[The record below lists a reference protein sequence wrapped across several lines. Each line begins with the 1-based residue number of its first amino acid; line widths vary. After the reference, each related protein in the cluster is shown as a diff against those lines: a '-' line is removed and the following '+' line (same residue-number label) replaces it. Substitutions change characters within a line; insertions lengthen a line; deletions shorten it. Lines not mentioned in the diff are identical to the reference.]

1 MDSTIQAKIQEFFQK
16 ASPEVQEL
24 LLGDEVNKAAAIL
37 GKLYALPVSKYVPLK
52 NIITFL
58 LLGITE
64 PKDAVEEIKENLEVD
79 EETAVKIAQDMDKS
93 ILQKARIALMG
104 EDVGEVKV
112 LKVAGKDEEETKAE
126 LRKVILDT
134 TKRESAI
141 EKSPVSPGEKRPKKI
156 LVKGSH
162 SELIEQLNLLGS
174 IPDDEEI
181 KTRLENIKSQIKTVV
196 EEEEPPRPVPKELE
210 NMLSGGGKKIV
221 APQARPATYSVAPTS
236 YNIDPYR
243 EVPA

>member
-1 MDSTIQAKIQEFFQK
+1 MDSALQAKIQEFFQR
-16 ASPEVQEL
+16 ATPEIQGL
-24 LLGDEVNKAAAIL
+24 LVGDEVNKAAAVL
-37 GKLYALPVSKYVPLK
+37 GKLYSLPVSKYVPLK

-64 PKDAVEEIKENLEVD
+64 PKDAVSEIEKDLGVD
-79 EETAVKIAQDMDKS
+79 EETATKIAKDMDKT
-93 ILQKARIALMG
+93 ILQKARVALMG

-112 LKVAGKDEEETKAE
+112 LKVGKDEEANKEE

-134 TKRESAI
+134 TKRESAL
-141 EKSPVSPGEKRPKKI
+141 EKSPVKEGERRQKKI
-156 LVKGSH
+156 IVKGSH
-162 SELIEQLNLLGS
+162 SELVEQLNLLGS
-174 IPDDEEI
+174 IPDDDEI
-181 KTRLENIKSQIKTVV
+181 KSRLENIRSQIKTVV
-196 EEEEPPRPVPKELE
+196 EEEEKPMPVPKELE
-210 NMLSGGGKKIV
+210 NMLSGGGKKVV